1 MIASLSGTVLKVGLD
16 SVVVGVGGV
25 GMLVH
30 TTPATATSVRLG
42 QPTELATSLV
52 VREDSLTLYGFATD
66 DEKHV
71 FETVQTVS
79 GVGPRLALAVLA
91 VHSPDA
97 VRVALGTGDLVALT
111 KVPGIGKKGAER
123 MVLELKDKLGALPG
137 SAGHVRGP
145 STSTRGEAWREQV
158 REALVGLGWTARQA
172 DDALDKVAPL
182 AAEGAGVRRCCA
194 PPCRSSADER
204 RPLGRRGSSTPG
216 ADAEVWDDGSFDATA
231 RIVDAVGDTDE
242 RQVEAA
248 LRPKRL
254 DDFPGQTRVRDQLGL
269 VLKAAKRRGTP
280 PDHVL
285 LSGPPGLGKTTLAM
299 IVAGELEQPIRITS
313 GPAIQHAG
321 DLASVLSSL
330 AEGEV
335 LFLDEIHRMSRS
347 AEEMLYLAMEDFR
360 VDVIIGKGPGRH
372 GDPARAAAVHRRRR
386 HDARRAAARAVA
398 RPVRLHRRTWTT
410 TPPPT
415 S

>member
-137 SAGHVRGP
+137 SAGHSDP
-145 STSTRGEAWREQV
+145 IHLDTGEAWREQV
-158 REALVGLGWTARQA
+158 REALVGLGWTLRQA
-172 DDALDKVAPL
+172 DDALDKIAPL
-182 AAEGAGVRRCCA
+182 AADGAGV
-194 PPCRSSADER
+194 SALLRAALQE
-204 RPLGRRGSSTPG
+204 LGR
-216 ADAEVWDDGSFDATA
+216 
-231 RIVDAVGDTDE
+231 
-242 RQVEAA
+242 
-248 LRPKRL
+248 
-254 DDFPGQTRVRDQLGL
+254 
-269 VLKAAKRRGTP
+269 
-280 PDHVL
+280 
-285 LSGPPGLGKTTLAM
+285 
-299 IVAGELEQPIRITS
+299 
-313 GPAIQHAG
+313 
-321 DLASVLSSL
+321 
-330 AEGEV
+330 
-335 LFLDEIHRMSRS
+335 
-347 AEEMLYLAMEDFR
+347 
-360 VDVIIGKGPGRH
+360 
-372 GDPARAAAVHRRRR
+372 
-386 HDARRAAARAVA
+386 
-398 RPVRLHRRTWTT
+398 
-410 TPPPT
+410 
-415 S
+415 